1 MDVLSEVLKVV
12 KLQGALFY
20 NGEFSAPW
28 SVYAAP
34 SQGLAR
40 YFGTNTERVIVYHFL
55 TEGRASVRMEN
66 GSRLN
71 LDAGDIVMIPHGD
84 KHIVENGPGTC
95 TVEDSEHLTEVLK
108 QGLRLWRRGG
118 GGDDTKF
125 VAVPWLLIRTTGRM

>member
-34 SQGLAR
+34 SHGLAR
-40 YFGTNTERVIVYHFL
+40 YFGTNTDRVIVYHFL
-55 TEGRASVRMEN
+55 TEGRASVRVEN

-84 KHIVENGPGTC
+84 KHIVENGLAPC
-95 TVEDSEHLTEVLK
+95 TIDDSEHMTDVLK
-108 QGLRLWRRGG
+108 QGLRVWRRGG
-118 GGDDTKF
+118 GGEGPKICLGLYACGY
-125 VAVPWLLIRTTGRM
+125 AVG